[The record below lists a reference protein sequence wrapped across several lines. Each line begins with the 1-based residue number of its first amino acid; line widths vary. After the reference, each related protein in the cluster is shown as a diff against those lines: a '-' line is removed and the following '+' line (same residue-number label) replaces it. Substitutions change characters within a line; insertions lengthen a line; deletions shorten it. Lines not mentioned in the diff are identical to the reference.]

1 MTRTEFLARIR
12 ERENLSRAV
21 LNRIDVD
28 RSTRTCEFTLVTDR
42 SYTPEDEAFAEKAV
56 REAVPDSLK
65 VSVKIR
71 KLVADPELV
80 RHKITDYLSRNHRAA
95 AAFVTESDI
104 EVREEGDTVKF
115 IFGVDEEERSF
126 FETREII
133 PGVVAMLKNNF
144 CNKFEGALEYKNKG
158 EISRKAT
165 TRRRMNRSI
174 TAPRV
179 RSKYGISKRSTL
191 RTCPRSRPT

>member
-1 MTRTEFLARIR
+1 MRGS

-42 SYTPEDEAFAEKAV
+42 SYTPEDEEFAEKAV

-95 AAFVTESDI
+95 AAFVPESDI

-115 IFGVDEEERSF
+115 IFGVDEEEHSF
-126 FETREII
+126 FETREIV
-133 PGVVAMLKNNF
+133 PGVVAMLENNF
-144 CNKFEGALEYKNKG
+144 CHKFEGAREDKNK
-158 EISRKAT
+158 
-165 TRRRMNRSI
+165 
-174 TAPRV
+174 
-179 RSKYGISKRSTL
+179 
-191 RTCPRSRPT
+191 